1 MNKESLTLAKNLI
14 IDVLEKNQSIN
25 INDRVELMIN
35 LFYFLN
41 ENKYE
46 DNIKVLNKGKTNDS
60 CYYRRKK

>member
-1 MNKESLTLAKNLI
+1 MNKDSLTLAKNLI
-14 IDVLEKNQSIN
+14 IDALEKNKDIN

-46 DNIKVLNKGKTNDS
+46 DNIKVLSKGKTNDS